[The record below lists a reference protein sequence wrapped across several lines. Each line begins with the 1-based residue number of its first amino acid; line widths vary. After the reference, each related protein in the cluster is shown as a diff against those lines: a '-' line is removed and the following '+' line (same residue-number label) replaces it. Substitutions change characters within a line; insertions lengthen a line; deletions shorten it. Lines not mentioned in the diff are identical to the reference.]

1 MIKHLN
7 PNHNRYATT
16 RNIAVPFVIISIILA
31 GTSIVY
37 AGGGEML
44 RGDSGTRRI
53 ARLALTS
60 LGSGTT
66 THGAGAKDP
75 YSFNPCDLEV
85 VECEGEKGT
94 DATASNKVADQKGSA
109 SDPKTVAGYA
119 IGRYATNP
127 AHEKNIRR
135 IYEGISVK
143 DKFEADEYIHARF
156 PTSPVRGGMVYRASE
171 KYDVD
176 PVLVMA
182 IMQEDSGYGTKGLGA
197 RTMNP
202 GNVANRDD
210 GNVFTYP
217 SWEAGVEGVARWLS
231 KNRITK

>member
-1 MIKHLN
+1 MIKHYRA
-7 PNHNRYATT
+7 PRKTYGYAVAVPEQISQ
-16 RNIAVPFVIISIILA
+16 RISERGKRVCSKIAVPFVAVSIILA
-31 GTSIVY
+31 GSGVAY
-37 AGGGEML
+37 AGSSGNDRSDIVGQAQNEAG
-44 RGDSGTRRI
+44 RKTQDSSG
-53 ARLALTS
+53 ALES
-60 LGSGTT
+60 
-66 THGAGAKDP
+66 DP
-75 YSFNPCDLEV
+75 CGLEV
-85 VECEGEKGT
+85 VECEGEEGAHVET
-94 DATASNKVADQKGSA
+94 SNKVADQKGSA

-176 PVLVMA
+176 PILVMA

-217 SWEAGVEGVARWLS
+217 
-231 KNRITK
+231 